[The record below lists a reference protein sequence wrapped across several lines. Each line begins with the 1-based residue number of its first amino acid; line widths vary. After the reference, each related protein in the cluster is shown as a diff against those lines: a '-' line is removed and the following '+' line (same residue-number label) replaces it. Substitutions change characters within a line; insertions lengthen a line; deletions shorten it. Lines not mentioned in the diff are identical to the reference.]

1 MHVISN
7 GAEAG
12 CTGTLLDSGGQGA
25 AGYSNNENF
34 TYTLCPDAAGGAI
47 SLNFVTFNLSLAGA
61 APIDAM
67 SIYDGN
73 STGAPLLGTWT
84 GTALQGQVV
93 SASGSNP
100 SGCLTVVF
108 KSNNTG
114 TGVFAATISCF
125 QPCSRPTAVAS
136 YGTGAPKKIC
146 PGQAVTFN
154 SGASYAASG
163 FNIASRRWDFGD
175 GTVLNNAPAV
185 VSHTY
190 AQPGAYTAQLYVL
203 DNNGCANNNLV
214 DLVTLVGTKP
224 TFTGT
229 TGATGCSGETL
240 CLNGTVHPTTW
251 NELPNANLGGGV
263 FLPDNVGEC
272 FNTTLTFTQ
281 FAPGQTLTNINQLL
295 GICVNMEHSF
305 MGDLVIRIISPNGQT
320 VILHQQGGG
329 GTYIGGANDND
340 EANPQIGTC
349 WNYCWTPNA
358 TWGTWAQCASGG
370 ATPHVMTGGTPAGPA
385 LIPGNYSSVQPLSGL
400 LGSPLNGTWT
410 FQVCDMWALD
420 NGFICD
426 WSLDFDPAL
435 YPDLV
440 QFTPVYGANCDSTHW
455 AGPNITSTS
464 ANCAQACVS
473 GLAPGSYPYT
483 YTVTDNF
490 GCTYDTTVTV
500 TITPNVTV
508 NAGPDATTCG
518 TPVQLN
524 ATVANAPTTTCS
536 YQLWLYDSYGDG
548 WNLNGYVTVT
558 INGVSTNW
566 TLNNSAS
573 GYTTLSI
580 PHGAAISLSY
590 HGGGLLAYE
599 QSFALLNSAGTT
611 IYSGTN
617 PANGVVWTGTGSC
630 PGGGMV
636 YTWSPATGLSNP
648 SIANPVATVAGTTQ
662 YCVTAYPT
670 GHPACGST
678 DCITITVDNPPGQ
691 GTNSTLTVCGNGAPV
706 NLFNLLGGNP
716 DTGGTWTAPAGSA
729 HNGTFLPG
737 VDLAG
742 TYSYTVTGTGPCG
755 TYTTTSTVTVAVN
768 NPPTAGTESGSA
780 PCRGRA

>member
-1 MHVISN
+1 MDRPSPRLPRFIPRFRNLVLRGALCTALVAACAPVQAQVHVISN

-114 TGVFAATISCF
+114 TGVFAATISCY

-154 SGASYAASG
+154 SGGSYAASG

-320 VILHQQGGG
+320 VILHQQGGEER
-329 GTYIGGANDND
+329 T
-340 EANPQIGTC
+340 
-349 WNYCWTPNA
+349 
-358 TWGTWAQCASGG
+358 S
-370 ATPHVMTGGTPAGPA
+370 AGPMTMMKRTRRSA
-385 LIPGNYSSVQPLSGL
+385 RA
-400 LGSPLNGTWT
+400 GT
-410 FQVCDMWALD
+410 
-420 NGFICD
+420 I
-426 WSLDFDPAL
+426 
-435 YPDLV
+435 
-440 QFTPVYGANCDSTHW
+440 
-455 AGPNITSTS
+455 AGPRTPR
-464 ANCAQACVS
+464 
-473 GLAPGSYPYT
+473 GAPG
-483 YTVTDNF
+483 
-490 GCTYDTTVTV
+490 
-500 TITPNVTV
+500 
-508 NAGPDATTCG
+508 
-518 TPVQLN
+518 
-524 ATVANAPTTTCS
+524 
-536 YQLWLYDSYGDG
+536 
-548 WNLNGYVTVT
+548 
-558 INGVSTNW
+558 
-566 TLNNSAS
+566 
-573 GYTTLSI
+573 
-580 PHGAAISLSY
+580 H
-590 HGGGLLAYE
+590 
-599 QSFALLNSAGTT
+599 
-611 IYSGTN
+611 
-617 PANGVVWTGTGSC
+617 
-630 PGGGMV
+630 
-636 YTWSPATGLSNP
+636 
-648 SIANPVATVAGTTQ
+648 
-662 YCVTAYPT
+662 
-670 GHPACGST
+670 
-678 DCITITVDNPPGQ
+678 
-691 GTNSTLTVCGNGAPV
+691 
-706 NLFNLLGGNP
+706 
-716 DTGGTWTAPAGSA
+716 
-729 HNGTFLPG
+729 
-737 VDLAG
+737 
-742 TYSYTVTGTGPCG
+742 
-755 TYTTTSTVTVAVN
+755 
-768 NPPTAGTESGSA
+768 SA
-780 PCRGRA
+780 PLAEPRPM